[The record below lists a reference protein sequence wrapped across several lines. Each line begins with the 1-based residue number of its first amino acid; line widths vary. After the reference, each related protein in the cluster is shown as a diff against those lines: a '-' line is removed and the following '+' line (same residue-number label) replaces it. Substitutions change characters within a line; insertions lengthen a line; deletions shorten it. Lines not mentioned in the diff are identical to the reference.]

1 MSIEP
6 TAKDT
11 DRYLAVFP
19 ANADF
24 STNDET
30 QAIAFLTKTKGAIV
44 VDRYSGQLV
53 TVKFKELGRY
63 LCTTCNFY
71 GGTPVY
77 SGTGKHLGHKG
88 ATAEFSTNDKSEAL
102 RHASDGT
109 HRVVDRI
116 QGVPLNHAI
125 AGQNLVLVAEEE

>member
-1 MSIEP
+1 MSAD
-6 TAKDT
+6 AKDT
-11 DRYLAVFP
+11 DRYLAIYP
-19 ANADF
+19 ADANF
-24 STNDET
+24 STNEEVA
-30 QAIAFLTKTKGAIV
+30 AIGYLSKNKAAIV
-44 VDRYSGQLV
+44 VDRHSGQLV
-53 TVKFKELGRY
+53 TVKLKELGRY
-63 LCTTCNFY
+63 LCTTCSFF

-125 AGQNLVLVAEEE
+125 AGQTLVLVAEEE